1 MYSLEQKGMLF
12 DEVIGQEQ
20 PKALFRQM
28 IRTDRMPHAL
38 LLLAATG
45 SGGLPL
51 ALALAQYL
59 LCEQKGEQEAACGT
73 CNHCRKAAKY
83 VHPDLHFSFP
93 TIGTNALSDHFLPQ
107 WREALFANPYLEIND
122 WLQHIGAENKQGNI
136 NKDECLN
143 IIRKLSLK
151 SFESP
156 RKVVILWLPEYLG
169 NEGNRLLKVIEEPPE
184 QTVFILVAE
193 NQELILNT
201 ILSRCQLVKI
211 NPLSDDEIAA
221 ALTDRNSIP
230 AEDAMA
236 MAQLASG
243 NFNDALKAAQHE
255 ESDQAVRFLDWMRRC
270 YKGVPKEMVEWA
282 NDFAG
287 QGRENQKHFLQY
299 ALHFWREFLVL
310 KTRGEEVVR
319 LREREKQTAIGMAKV
334 IQLPQLEAI
343 IQLLDD
349 CMFYVE
355 RNAHPKL
362 LFLDASIQINHIIKH
377 WSAYQEQQKA
387 RLAKGLA

>member
-1 MYSLEQKGMLF
+1 MLF

-28 IRTDRMPHAL
+28 IHTDRMPHAL

-59 LCEQKGEQEAACGT
+59 LCEQSGEQDSACGE
-73 CNHCRKAAKY
+73 CKHCRKAAKY

-211 NPLSDDEIAA
+211 NLLSDEEIAT
-221 ALTDRNSIP
+221 ALRERNGLP

-236 MAQLASG
+236 IAQLASG

-255 ESDQAVRFLDWMRRC
+255 ESDQAVQFLDWMRRC
-270 YKGVPKEMVEWA
+270 YKGLPKEMVEWA

-355 RNAHPKL
+355 RNAHPKI

>member
-1 MYSLEQKGMLF
+1 MVF
-12 DEVIGQEQ
+12 DDVIGQEQ

-28 IRTDRMPHAL
+28 IRTERMPHAL
-38 LLLAATG
+38 LLLASAG

-59 LCEQKGEQEAACGT
+59 LCEQKTESENACGQ
-73 CNHCRKAAKY
+73 CAHCRKAAKY

-107 WREALFANPYLEIND
+107 WREALAANPYQEVND

-136 NKDECLN
+136 NKDECRN

-156 RKVVILWLPEYLG
+156 RKIIVLWLPEYLG
-169 NEGNRLLKVIEEPPE
+169 NEGNRLLKLIEEPPD

-211 NPLSDDEIAA
+211 GPLSDEEVAE
-221 ALTDRNSIP
+221 ALAQRKGIP
-230 AEDAMA
+230 ATDAMA
-236 MAQLASG
+236 IAQLASG
-243 NFNDALKAAQHE
+243 NFSDALKAAQQD

-270 YKGVPKEMVEWA
+270 YKGQPKEMVEWS
-282 NDFAG
+282 NTFAG

-310 KTRGEEVVR
+310 KTRGEDVVR

-343 IQLLDD
+343 IALLGD
-349 CMFYVE
+349 CMFYIE

-387 RLAKGLA
+387 RLEKGLA